1 MAEVNNVVNKATG
14 LPAISIGLA
23 LSILLGTWN
32 AAVRFRDLENT
43 DTAVSVQVE
52 DVADRQSKYI
62 GQGGSLTQALEEIE
76 ERVIQLEATI
86 LLMQHQID
94 QLNELLVSR

>member
-1 MAEVNNVVNKATG
+1 MLSKATG

-23 LSILLGTWN
+23 LSILVGTWS
-32 AAVRFRDLENT
+32 AAVRFRALENT

-62 GQGGSLTQALEEIE
+62 GQSGSLTQALEQLED
-76 ERVIQLEATI
+76 RVIALEAELT
-86 LLMQHQID
+86 LMNHRID
-94 QLNELLVSR
+94 QLDGRLP

>member
-1 MAEVNNVVNKATG
+1 MADANHVVTKATG

-23 LSILLGTWN
+23 LSILVGTWS

-43 DTAVSVQVE
+43 ATAVSVQVE

-62 GQGGSLTQALEEIE
+62 GQSGSLTQALEQLED
-76 ERVIQLEATI
+76 RVIELEAELT
-86 LLMQHQID
+86 LMNHRID
-94 QLNELLVSR
+94 QLDGRLP

>member
-1 MAEVNNVVNKATG
+1 MVNKATG

-62 GQGGSLTQALEEIE
+62 GQGGSLTQAVEKIE
-76 ERVIQLEATI
+76 ERVIALEAELS
-86 LLMQHQID
+86 LLNHRID
-94 QLNELLVSR
+94 QLEGRLP

>member
-1 MAEVNNVVNKATG
+1 MADANHVVTKATG

-23 LSILLGTWN
+23 LSILVGTWS

-62 GQGGSLTQALEEIE
+62 GQSGSLTQALEQLED
-76 ERVIQLEATI
+76 RVIALEAELT
-86 LLMQHQID
+86 LKNHRID
-94 QLNELLVSR
+94 QLDGRLP

>member
-1 MAEVNNVVNKATG
+1 MADDNHVLSKATG

-62 GQGGSLTQALEEIE
+62 GQGGSLTQAVEKIE
-76 ERVIQLEATI
+76 ERVIALEAELS
-86 LLMQHQID
+86 LLNHRID
-94 QLNELLVSR
+94 QLEGRLP